1 MIVQDNHIAGTGLA
15 LLMMDFSM
23 KNCGVAAIT
32 QRKNNL
38 YLLKNQQ
45 RFVIV

>member
-1 MIVQDNHIAGTGLA
+1 MP